1 MRFFYF
7 FPPFNEVQT
16 FSVDPE
22 NSKFMLICA
31 VIHAIINEGIYS
43 RYQVKVLAL
52 LNNKKKL
59 NKQSNHC
66 DNNILHIPEGEFL
79 VKKM

>member
-7 FPPFNEVQT
+7 FPPFNEAQT

-31 VIHAIINEGIYS
+31 VIHAIINEGILI
-43 RYQVKVLAL
+43 R
-52 LNNKKKL
+52 
-59 NKQSNHC
+59 
-66 DNNILHIPEGEFL
+66 
-79 VKKM
+79 